1 MPSSRRPWHE
11 WRLSRGGCGM
21 SGVFDRRQ
29 LRRAFGRAAPRYAAV
44 AALQREVESRLLEQ
58 LDILGDRQPARVL
71 DLGSG
76 PGRAAGAMKKKW
88 PRAEVVALDAALPML
103 REVPAQTRF
112 WRPVRR
118 VCADVSQLPF
128 ADQCTDLIF
137 SSLCLQWL
145 DDLPAVLS
153 EFRRV
158 LRPDGLLL
166 FSTFGPDTL
175 RQLRDAYLAA
185 GEAPPLSPF
194 AAIQQVGDAL
204 LAAGF
209 RDPVIDRDR
218 FTLTYPDLRTLMHE
232 LRTIG
237 AGDARHARRRGL
249 GGRHRLQRVT
259 DAYEP
264 LRREGVL
271 PSTWEVITAQAWGP
285 PPGAPRRD
293 EGGDLASFPA
303 DRIPLRRR

>member
-1 MPSSRRPWHE
+1 
-11 WRLSRGGCGM
+11 M
-21 SGVFDRRQ
+21 SGLFDRRQ

-44 AALQREVESRLLEQ
+44 AALLREVEARLLEQ
-58 LDILGDRQPARVL
+58 LDYLDDRVPLRVL

-76 PGRAAGAMKKKW
+76 PGRAAGAMKKRW
-88 PRAEVVALDAALPML
+88 PKADVMALDAALPML
-103 REVPAQTRF
+103 REVPRHTRF

-118 VCADVSQLPF
+118 VCADVAQLPL
-128 ADQCTDLIF
+128 ADQCTDVIF

-145 DDLPAVLS
+145 DDLPAVLR

-175 RQLRDAYLAA
+175 AELRDAYLAA
-185 GEAPPLSPF
+185 GEVPPLSPF

-209 RDPVIDRDR
+209 KDPVLDRDR
-218 FTLTYPDLRTLMHE
+218 YTLTYPDARALMHE
-232 LRTIG
+232 LRAIG
-237 AGDARHARRRGL
+237 AGDARSDRRRGL
-249 GGRHRLQRVT
+249 GGRARLQRVT
-259 DAYEP
+259 AAYEP
-264 LRREGVL
+264 LRRDGVL

-285 PPGAPRRD
+285 APGAPRRD
-293 EGGDLASFPA
+293 SGGDLASFPA
-303 DRIPLRRR
+303 DRIPTRRR

>member
-1 MPSSRRPWHE
+1 MNP
-11 WRLSRGGCGM
+11 
-21 SGVFDRRQ
+21 VFDRRQ

-58 LDILGDRQPARVL
+58 LDYLDDRQPLRIL

-76 PGRAAGAMKKKW
+76 PGRAAGAMKKRW
-88 PRAEVVALDAALPML
+88 PKAEVVALDAALPML
-103 REVPAQTRF
+103 REVPGNTRF

-128 ADQCTDLIF
+128 ADQCTDVIF

-145 DDLPAVLS
+145 DDLPGVLS

-175 RQLRDAYLAA
+175 LELREAYQAV

-194 AAIQQVGDAL
+194 AAIQQIGDAM

-209 RDPVIDRDR
+209 KDPVLDRDR
-218 FTLTYPDLRTLMHE
+218 FTLTYPDLRALMRE
-232 LRTIG
+232 LRDIG
-237 AGDARHARRRGL
+237 AGDARQDRRRGL
-249 GGRHRLQRVT
+249 GGRGRLQRVT
-259 DAYEP
+259 AAYEP
-264 LRREGVL
+264 LRRDGAL

-293 EGGDLASFPA
+293 DGGDLASFPG
-303 DRIPLRRR
+303 DHIPRRRR